1 MEIEVKNQKPATHN
15 NNGVMPFE
23 TIKSITGDGW
33 AVIKNPER
41 EDGTLVRGELLFHSG
56 DYQEAIKAWGT
67 SSEKYVSIKY
77 CGERDPNVVYIL

>member
-1 MEIEVKNQKPATHN
+1 MKIEVKNPKTATYSHD
-15 NNGVMPFE
+15 GVMPFE

-41 EDGTLVRGELLFHSG
+41 EDGTLVRGELIFHSD

-77 CGERDPNVVYIL
+77 CGKRDPKVVYIL